1 MADIITTSA
10 FLRTLLMKCIGT
22 VMIEW
27 EQWDFPQPSFD
38 RGYFNDRLKR
48 PVPVNTLTRQ
58 RLKRLF
64 ENVFSPDNRKGK
76 FQEPQAV
83 EAANAFISLAEKYF
97 HINLSVWENNYTT
110 DNSTSRSHLLSCL
123 DVVLG
128 TIEGTELLPSE
139 KIADSLNNYMTEI
152 HSAENMPAPTYPK
165 LLTPAPCQQAS
176 NFFGR
181 QNTTSFLMEQL
192 LSGHSCYLH
201 GIGGIGKTEIAKSV
215 LKQILSMTSSSYGF
229 THIVWVN
236 YTDGDFA
243 LSLVRAL
250 NLDGTINNME
260 QAFQKAVS
268 IINQYHENLLL
279 IIDNVENA
287 DDEHLLG
294 LCGYLNCRFLIT
306 IRCEGFPSFT
316 KIPVPALSEN
326 DCMTLFYSYYFGQK
340 DDIMLKKIIQL
351 ADRHTVTIELLAK
364 IADSEEVLLYEF
376 YDSLVQCG
384 FHISAEEVTTAH
396 EKMHSEGRIIEQLK
410 KLFAVY
416 GCSPEAQHLLIQ
428 ISTIPNIQFGF
439 EKAKKWF
446 DLKNRTP
453 LNQLAKKGWIKKEP
467 LYDNGRQ
474 HYLYYMHSVIAS
486 AIRAQFTEKLYQA
499 CQSFIYEI
507 TLEMKEIRSQNDAAK
522 KELIQFSWSLNDIFQ
537 GQFHSEND
545 CDFLWALAE
554 IYRDIGYYKRAVP
567 LLDLLFK
574 LYTELYGDDCI
585 QLGSVFNSK
594 GMIAYNLSHFDAAL
608 DFYQKSRDI
617 IDEHITPE
625 AVSSLAKIEL
635 AKLDLNIGKTYLKT
649 DYHKAGTFFDRAYD
663 VLLLEEGRESQLTQ
677 NALAH
682 KAMFLEDTG
691 HLLEAENIYEE
702 IYNQNK
708 EDTDDYDTLL
718 LRASVAHHIGN
729 IYSDYA
735 PDKAMPFLMEAKDIL
750 WNILSPTHPDTLDVL
765 NSICSLE
772 LTTKDNYPEVLSDL
786 QHLLELFI
794 KAYGPD
800 DPQVGTIHNN
810 IGLCFY
816 YMGQPAEAVRNYR
829 KAIQI
834 NISVYGED
842 HPSTAYIYNNIGAA
856 YSETEHPEK
865 AIPEHEHALKIYKT
879 AYPDKLN
886 LDFALTHADLA
897 GAYLLEGSGDK
908 TMEHLNEAFDIYQK
922 MLPENAHQ
930 LIYPYC
936 TLANLMTTLGNYET
950 AITSY
955 SHTIW
960 LLLENGYTEDS
971 PAVQEFA
978 VKINDLQQIQNSEEP
993 DSSL

>member
-306 IRCEGFPSFT
+306 SRCEGFPSFT

-446 DLKNRTP
+446 GLKNRTP

-486 AIRAQFTEKLYQA
+486 AIRAQFTEKLDR
-499 CQSFIYEI
+499 
-507 TLEMKEIRSQNDAAK
+507 K
-522 KELIQFSWSLNDIFQ
+522 
-537 GQFHSEND
+537 
-545 CDFLWALAE
+545 
-554 IYRDIGYYKRAVP
+554 
-567 LLDLLFK
+567 
-574 LYTELYGDDCI
+574 
-585 QLGSVFNSK
+585 SV
-594 GMIAYNLSHFDAAL
+594 
-608 DFYQKSRDI
+608 
-617 IDEHITPE
+617 
-625 AVSSLAKIEL
+625 V
-635 AKLDLNIGKTYLKT
+635 
-649 DYHKAGTFFDRAYD
+649 
-663 VLLLEEGRESQLTQ
+663 
-677 NALAH
+677 
-682 KAMFLEDTG
+682 
-691 HLLEAENIYEE
+691 
-702 IYNQNK
+702 
-708 EDTDDYDTLL
+708 
-718 LRASVAHHIGN
+718 
-729 IYSDYA
+729 
-735 PDKAMPFLMEAKDIL
+735 
-750 WNILSPTHPDTLDVL
+750 
-765 NSICSLE
+765 
-772 LTTKDNYPEVLSDL
+772 
-786 QHLLELFI
+786 
-794 KAYGPD
+794 
-800 DPQVGTIHNN
+800 
-810 IGLCFY
+810 
-816 YMGQPAEAVRNYR
+816 
-829 KAIQI
+829 
-834 NISVYGED
+834 
-842 HPSTAYIYNNIGAA
+842 
-856 YSETEHPEK
+856 
-865 AIPEHEHALKIYKT
+865 
-879 AYPDKLN
+879 
-886 LDFALTHADLA
+886 
-897 GAYLLEGSGDK
+897 
-908 TMEHLNEAFDIYQK
+908 
-922 MLPENAHQ
+922 
-930 LIYPYC
+930 
-936 TLANLMTTLGNYET
+936 
-950 AITSY
+950 
-955 SHTIW
+955 
-960 LLLENGYTEDS
+960 
-971 PAVQEFA
+971 
-978 VKINDLQQIQNSEEP
+978 
-993 DSSL
+993 

>member
-1 MADIITTSA
+1 
-10 FLRTLLMKCIGT
+10 
-22 VMIEW
+22 MIEW
-27 EQWDFPQPSFD
+27 EQWNFPQPSFD
-38 RGYFNDRLKR
+38 RGYFNDRIKR

-64 ENVFSPDNRKGK
+64 ENVFFPDNRKGK
-76 FQEPQAV
+76 FQEPQAA
-83 EAANAFISLAEKYF
+83 ESANAFISLAEKYF
-97 HINLSVWENNYTT
+97 HIDLSVWENNYTT
-110 DNSTSRSHLLSCL
+110 DNSTSRTHLLSCL
-123 DVVLG
+123 DLVLG
-128 TIEGTELLPSE
+128 AIEGTEVLPSE
-139 KIADSLNNYMTEI
+139 MITDSLNNYMTEVC
-152 HSAENMPAPTYPK
+152 SAESMPAAVYPK
-165 LLTPAPCQQAS
+165 LLTSAPYQQTS
-176 NFFGR
+176 SFFGR
-181 QNTTSFLMEQL
+181 QNAIASLIEQL
-192 LSGHSCYLH
+192 LSEHSCYLH
-201 GIGGIGKTEIAKSV
+201 GIGGIGKTEIAKYV
-215 LKQILSMTSSSYGF
+215 LKRILNMASSSCNI
-229 THIVWVN
+229 THIAWVN

-250 NLDGTINNME
+250 NLDGTANNIE

-279 IIDNVENA
+279 IIDNVENT

-306 IRCEGFPSFT
+306 SRCKGFPSFT
-316 KIPVPALSEN
+316 KIPVSTLSEN
-326 DCMTLFYSYYFGQK
+326 DCMNLFYSYYFGQK

-376 YDSLVQCG
+376 YDSLIQCG
-384 FHISAEEVTTAH
+384 FHISAEEVTATH
-396 EKMHSEGRIIEQLK
+396 EKMHSEGRVIEQLK

-416 GCSPEAQHLLIQ
+416 GCTPEAQRLLIQ

-453 LNQLAKKGWIKKEP
+453 LNQLEKKGWIKKEP

-486 AIRAQFTEKLYQA
+486 AICAQFTEQLYQT
-499 CQSFIYEI
+499 CQNFIYEI

-522 KELIQFSWSLNDIFQ
+522 KELIQFSWALNDIFH

-554 IYRDIGYYKRAVP
+554 IYLDIGYYKRAAP
-567 LLDLLFK
+567 LLDQLFT
-574 LYTELYGDDCI
+574 LYTELYGDNCI

-594 GMIAYNLSHFDAAL
+594 GMIEYNLSHFTAAL
-608 DFYQKSRDI
+608 DFYQKSHDI
-617 IDEHITPE
+617 INEHIAPE
-625 AVSSLAKIEL
+625 TFSPLTKIEL
-635 AKLDLNIGKTYLKT
+635 AKLDLNIGKIYLKT
-649 DYHKAGTFFDRAYD
+649 DYHKAGAFFDSAYD
-663 VLLLEEGRESQLTQ
+663 VLLLEEGRESNLTQ

-682 KAMFLEDTG
+682 KAMFLENTG
-691 HLLEAENIYEE
+691 RFSEAENIYEE
-702 IYNQNK
+702 IYNQSK
-708 EDTDDYDTLL
+708 TDTDDYDTLL
-718 LRASVAHHIGN
+718 LHASVAHHIGN

-735 PDKAMPFLMEAKDIL
+735 PDKAMPFLIEAKDIL
-750 WNILSPTHPDTLDVL
+750 CNILSPTHPDTLDVL

-772 LTTKDNYPEVLSDL
+772 LMVKDNYSEVLSDL

-794 KAYGPD
+794 KVYGPD

-842 HPSTAYIYNNIGAA
+842 HSSTAYIYNNIGAA

-865 AIPEHEHALKIYKT
+865 AIPEHEHALKIYET

-897 GAYLLEGSGDK
+897 SAYLLEGNGDK

-936 TLANLMTTLGNYET
+936 TLANLMTLLEDYET

-960 LLLENGYTEDS
+960 LLRENGYADES
-971 PAVQEFA
+971 SAVQELA
-978 VKINDLQQIQNSEEP
+978 VKINDLQKKQNSREP
-993 DSSL
+993 DIGENIYTSKS

>member
-1 MADIITTSA
+1 MADIITSSA
-10 FLRTLLMKCIGT
+10 FLRTLLIQCIGT
-22 VMIEW
+22 IMIEW

-38 RGYFNDRLKR
+38 RGYFNDRIKR
-48 PVPVNTLTRQ
+48 SVPVNSLTRK

-64 ENVFSPDNRKGK
+64 ENIFSPNNRKGR

-83 EAANAFISLAEKYF
+83 EAANAFIALVENCF

-110 DNSTSRSHLLSCL
+110 DNSASRSHLLSCL
-123 DVVLG
+123 DIILG
-128 TIEGTELLPSE
+128 ATEGTEILPSE
-139 KIADSLNNYMTEI
+139 MITDSLNNYMTESY
-152 HSAENMPAPTYPK
+152 SAENMPATTYPK
-165 LLTPAPCQQAS
+165 LLTSAPYQQTDH
-176 NFFGR
+176 FFGR
-181 QNTTSFLMEQL
+181 KNTESFLVEQL

-215 LKQILSMTSSSYGF
+215 LKQILHMTSSSSGF
-229 THIVWVN
+229 THIMWVN
-236 YTDGDFA
+236 YTDGDFV

-250 NLDGTINNME
+250 NLDETINNIE

-268 IINQYHENLLL
+268 IVNQYHENLLL

-306 IRCEGFPSFT
+306 SRSEGFPSLI
-316 KIPVPALSEN
+316 KIPVQPLPEH

-340 DDIMLKKIIQL
+340 DDIMLRKIIRL

-384 FHISAEEVTTAH
+384 FHISTEEVAAAH
-396 EKMHSEGRIIEQLK
+396 EKMHSEGQIIEQLK
-410 KLFAVY
+410 KLFSVY
-416 GCSPEAQHLLIQ
+416 GCSPEAQLLLIQ
-428 ISTIPNIQFGF
+428 ISTIPNIQFPF

-446 DLKNRTP
+446 NLKNRTP
-453 LNQLAKKGWIKKEP
+453 LNHLVKKGWIKKEA
-467 LYDNGRQ
+467 LYDNGRR
-474 HYLYYMHSVIAS
+474 HYLYYMHSVVAS
-486 AIRAQFTEKLYQA
+486 AIRAQFTEQLYHA
-499 CQSFIYEI
+499 CQKFIYEI
-507 TLEMKEIRSQNDAAK
+507 TSEMKDIRSQNDLAK

-537 GQFHSEND
+537 GQFHSESD

-554 IYRDIGYYKRAVP
+554 IYRDIGYYKRALP
-567 LLDLLFK
+567 LLDLLYT
-574 LYTELYGDDCI
+574 LYTDLYGENCI
-585 QLGSVFNSK
+585 QLGSVLNSK
-594 GMIAYNLSHFDAAL
+594 GMIEYNLSHFDNAL

-617 IDEHITPE
+617 LNKYIVPE
-625 AVSSLAKIEL
+625 TISSLGKVEL
-635 AKLDLNIGKTYLKT
+635 AKLDLNIGKTHLKI
-649 DYHKAGTFFDRAYD
+649 DYNKAGPFFDRAYE
-663 VLLLEEGRESQLTQ
+663 VLLSEEGKESQLTK

-682 KAMFLEDTG
+682 KAMFLENTG
-691 HLLEAENIYEE
+691 HLLEAKNIYEKL
-702 IYNQNK
+702 YNQSK
-708 EDTDDYDTLL
+708 PDTGDYDTIL

-735 PDKAMPFLMEAKDIL
+735 PGKAMPFLMEAKDIL

-772 LTTKDNYPEVLSDL
+772 LTIKDNYSEVLSDL
-786 QHLLELFI
+786 QQLLELYT
-794 KAYGPD
+794 KVYGPD
-800 DPQVGTIHNN
+800 DPQVGTIFNN

-816 YMGQPAEAVRNYR
+816 YMGQPDEAVRNYR

-834 NISVYGED
+834 NISAYGED

-865 AIPEHEHALKIYKT
+865 AIPEHEYALKIYET
-879 AYPDKLN
+879 AHPDKLN

-897 GAYLLEGSGDK
+897 SAYLLEGNGDK
-908 TMEHLNEAFDIYQK
+908 AIEHLNEALDIYSK

-936 TLANLMTTLGNYET
+936 TLANLMAALGDYET
-950 AITSY
+950 AITNY

-971 PAVQEFA
+971 SAVPGIYCQD
-978 VKINDLQQIQNSEEP
+978 K
-993 DSSL
+993 

>member
-1 MADIITTSA
+1 MANIITTSS
-10 FLRTLLMKCIGT
+10 FLRTLLIECIGT

-48 PVPVNTLTRQ
+48 PVPINTLTRQ

-64 ENVFSPDNRKGK
+64 ENVFSPHNRKGR

-83 EAANAFISLAEKYF
+83 ESANAFISLAEKYF
-97 HINLSVWENNYTT
+97 QVDLSVWENNYTT
-110 DNSTSRSHLLSCL
+110 DNSARRTHLLSCL
-123 DVVLG
+123 DLVLG
-128 TIEGTELLPSE
+128 AIEETEVLPSK
-139 KIADSLNNYMTEI
+139 KITDSLNNYITEI
-152 HSAENMPAPTYPK
+152 RSAENMPAAIYPRR
-165 LLTPAPCQQAS
+165 LTPFPYQQTS

-181 QNTTSFLMEQL
+181 QNTTDFLIEQL

-215 LKQILSMTSSSYGF
+215 LKQVLSMTSSSSGI
-229 THIVWVN
+229 THIAWVN
-236 YTDGDFA
+236 CTDGDFA

-250 NLDGTINNME
+250 DLDETINNIE

-279 IIDNVENA
+279 IIDNVEDAN
-287 DDEHLLG
+287 DEHLLE

-306 IRCEGFPSFT
+306 SRCEGFPDFI
-316 KIPVPALSEN
+316 KIPVAGLSED

-340 DDIMLKKIIQL
+340 DDSMLKKIIRL
-351 ADRHTVTIELLAK
+351 ADYHTVTIELLAK

-384 FHISAEEVTTAH
+384 FHISAEEVTATH

-416 GCSPEAQHLLIQ
+416 GCSPDAQRLLIQ

-453 LNQLAKKGWIKKEP
+453 LNQLAKKGWIKKES
-467 LYDNGRQ
+467 LSDNGRR

-486 AIRAQFTEKLYQA
+486 AIRAQFTEQLYQA
-499 CQSFIYEI
+499 CQNFIYEI
-507 TLEMKEIRSQNDAAK
+507 TLEMKDIRSQNDSVK

-567 LLDLLFK
+567 LLDLLFT
-574 LYTELYGDDCI
+574 LYTGLYGDNCI

-594 GMIAYNLSHFDAAL
+594 GMIEYNLSHFDAAL
-608 DFYQKSRDI
+608 HFFEKSYDI
-617 IDEHITPE
+617 INEHITPDMLSPS
-625 AVSSLAKIEL
+625 VKIEL
-635 AKLDLNIGKTYLKT
+635 AKLDLNIGKIYLKT
-649 DYHKAGTFFDRAYD
+649 DYHKAGAFFDRAYD
-663 VLLLEEGRESQLTQ
+663 VLLLEDGRESQLTQ

-691 HLLEAENIYEE
+691 HLLEAKTIYEE
-702 IYNQNK
+702 IYHQSK
-708 EDTDDYDTLL
+708 ADKDDYDTLL
-718 LRASVAHHIGN
+718 LHASVAHHIGN

-735 PDKAMPFLMEAKDIL
+735 PDKAMPFLMEAKNIL
-750 WNILSPTHPDTLDVL
+750 WNLLSPTHPDTLDIL

-772 LTTKDNYPEVLSDL
+772 LTTKDNYSEILSDL
-786 QHLLELFI
+786 QNLLDLFI
-794 KAYGPD
+794 KAYGPE

-816 YMGQPAEAVRNYR
+816 YMGQPDKAVWNYR

-842 HPSTAYIYNNIGAA
+842 HPSTAYIYNNLGAA
-856 YSETEHPEK
+856 YSETEHPEN
-865 AIPEHEHALKIYKT
+865 AIPEHEHALKIYKAT
-879 AYPDKLN
+879 YPNKRN

-897 GAYLLEGSGDK
+897 SAYLLEGNHDK
-908 TMEHLNEAFDIYQK
+908 TMKHLNEAFDIYQK

-930 LIYPYC
+930 FIYPYC
-936 TLANLMTTLGNYET
+936 TLASLMIALRDYET

-971 PAVQEFA
+971 STVQNFII
-978 VKINDLQQIQNSEEP
+978 KIDELQQMKNNDEP
-993 DSSL
+993 DISI

>member
-1 MADIITTSA
+1 M
-10 FLRTLLMKCIGT
+10 
-22 VMIEW
+22 
-27 EQWDFPQPSFD
+27 
-38 RGYFNDRLKR
+38 
-48 PVPVNTLTRQ
+48 
-58 RLKRLF
+58 
-64 ENVFSPDNRKGK
+64 
-76 FQEPQAV
+76 
-83 EAANAFISLAEKYF
+83 
-97 HINLSVWENNYTT
+97 
-110 DNSTSRSHLLSCL
+110 
-123 DVVLG
+123 
-128 TIEGTELLPSE
+128 
-139 KIADSLNNYMTEI
+139 
-152 HSAENMPAPTYPK
+152 
-165 LLTPAPCQQAS
+165 
-176 NFFGR
+176 
-181 QNTTSFLMEQL
+181 
-192 LSGHSCYLH
+192 
-201 GIGGIGKTEIAKSV
+201 
-215 LKQILSMTSSSYGF
+215 
-229 THIVWVN
+229 
-236 YTDGDFA
+236 
-243 LSLVRAL
+243 
-250 NLDGTINNME
+250 
-260 QAFQKAVS
+260 
-268 IINQYHENLLL
+268 
-279 IIDNVENA
+279 
-287 DDEHLLG
+287 
-294 LCGYLNCRFLIT
+294 
-306 IRCEGFPSFT
+306 
-316 KIPVPALSEN
+316 
-326 DCMTLFYSYYFGQK
+326 
-340 DDIMLKKIIQL
+340 
-351 ADRHTVTIELLAK
+351 
-364 IADSEEVLLYEF
+364 
-376 YDSLVQCG
+376 
-384 FHISAEEVTTAH
+384 
-396 EKMHSEGRIIEQLK
+396 
-410 KLFAVY
+410 
-416 GCSPEAQHLLIQ
+416 
-428 ISTIPNIQFGF
+428 
-439 EKAKKWF
+439 
-446 DLKNRTP
+446 
-453 LNQLAKKGWIKKEP
+453 
-467 LYDNGRQ
+467 
-474 HYLYYMHSVIAS
+474 
-486 AIRAQFTEKLYQA
+486 
-499 CQSFIYEI
+499 
-507 TLEMKEIRSQNDAAK
+507 
-522 KELIQFSWSLNDIFQ
+522 
-537 GQFHSEND
+537 
-545 CDFLWALAE
+545 
-554 IYRDIGYYKRAVP
+554 
-567 LLDLLFK
+567 
-574 LYTELYGDDCI
+574 
-585 QLGSVFNSK
+585 
-594 GMIAYNLSHFDAAL
+594 
-608 DFYQKSRDI
+608 
-617 IDEHITPE
+617 
-625 AVSSLAKIEL
+625 
-635 AKLDLNIGKTYLKT
+635 
-649 DYHKAGTFFDRAYD
+649 
-663 VLLLEEGRESQLTQ
+663 LLLEEGRESQLTQ